1 MLACIGVRRCR
12 SVSLVGSSLYSI
24 TANSIQLGKCEVVA
38 SVPYSQVFC
47 CFRQPLRLLSHLY
60 RLQEALGVR
69 VEREVEPAPPFWAI
83 PDLIVPPQHNM
94 SALTVE
100 TGSPHP
106 IVFAYLYHHSL
117 AEVADRGMVIHASQT
132 LKPVILAS
140 ESRTGQSA
148 ESREQAA
155 GSHKEAA
162 LHAVHL
168 QVAVVATTLK
178 VHPSACSDS
187 LLPSIA

>member
-1 MLACIGVRRCR
+1 
-12 SVSLVGSSLYSI
+12 
-24 TANSIQLGKCEVVA
+24 
-38 SVPYSQVFC
+38 
-47 CFRQPLRLLSHLY
+47 
-60 RLQEALGVR
+60 

-83 PDLIVPPQHNM
+83 RDLIVPPQHNM

-106 IVFAYLYHHSL
+106 IVFAYLSRHSL
-117 AEVADRGMVIHASQT
+117 AEGPDRVMVIHASQT

-140 ESRTGQSA
+140 ESLTGQSA

-162 LHAVHL
+162 LPAVHL

-178 VHPSACSDS
+178 VHPSACSEF
-187 LLPSIA
+187 LLHTIA